1 MDGHNALKKAI
12 VELYKLYDNVRT
24 LLQWNRS
31 RLEKSIALHSP
42 SLPFRNVSV
51 LVPTAGDRAFV

>member
-42 SLPFRNVSV
+42 SLPFRSVSV